1 MGAVPKLAQ
10 TKQFSCVNPLP
21 DGQKWGLV
29 CIRNI
34 IWESNGVKRD
44 GAYSVSVG
52 KGMSTCWQKAEWKGA
67 FTTTLLSSLYFLL
80 VEQICSEDLLQ
91 SALRG
96 KVSTKPSIHRFRSQR
111 SMKQQKNVSEVTL
124 DSSWPFVS
132 CSTVGESHHQGWQ
145 LYTTTAPSSVPSF
158 CLLSSG
164 VTINVSPLSQQDMNF

>member
-1 MGAVPKLAQ
+1 MELI
-10 TKQFSCVNPLP
+10 QFPMVKVCLRAGKRLNGKVLSLP
-21 DGQKWGLV
+21 H
-29 CIRNI
+29 C
-34 IWESNGVKRD
+34 
-44 GAYSVSVG
+44 
-52 KGMSTCWQKAEWKGA
+52 
-67 FTTTLLSSLYFLL
+67 FHLYFLL

-132 CSTVGESHHQGWQ
+132 CSTVAESHHQGWQ
-145 LYTTTAPSSVPSF
+145 LYTTPAPSSVPSF